1 MKTVNLDKRFKSY
14 DGMEIEDDNIRVT
27 LAKALFAGNGVGESR
42 DDKFDAYCLCNKL
55 SSSSGELEISDR
67 EREILLNAANASLR
81 PGAFGQVADLLDYK
95 R

>member
-1 MKTVNLDKRFKSY
+1 MKTVNLDERFKSF
-14 DGMEIEDDNIRVT
+14 DGKDIEDDNIRIT

-55 SSSSGELEISDR
+55 SSSSGELELSDK
-67 EREILLNAANASLR
+67 EKETLLNVANACLR